1 MYGEKMR
8 KTILWIFIFAL
19 FISFTACVDG
29 DKDFNEPN
37 VKRLKSEYKMYNF
50 PAYNMVLGMS
60 KDASTFVALMDE
72 TKEDGQKKLVFIDS
86 ETALEKGR
94 LTIDPRWQMM
104 QKRARWSEDGSCFV
118 LSDAWNS
125 SVESRS
131 ANQVPGYV
139 IYPEKMV
146 MSSFGELPLEEEGN
160 VACSPAFDSTGE
172 NVTFSVYNSETDHT
186 THYIRNGQGPE
197 DDMIFQTQTKG
208 IASILMLSE
217 GKYLESVES
226 PTDGTDTILF
236 INGEVKQTVAHV
248 KDAFRSIYIKDY
260 SENRRRVLI
269 FETSLVTEGTQIA
282 MEKII
287 PKIAEFDS
295 DFEDFELKEI
305 RLPKKYDVLNGI
317 LSPGGRYIF
326 FIVYSGQDFVLVL
339 YDIQTS
345 KTVELINNKELG
357 STFIGTLPGRVD
369 GLFVSDDLK
378 ILLTADN
385 GVFLFRLE

>member
-1 MYGEKMR
+1 M
-8 KTILWIFIFAL
+8 
-19 FISFTACVDG
+19 
-29 DKDFNEPN
+29 
-37 VKRLKSEYKMYNF
+37 
-50 PAYNMVLGMS
+50 
-60 KDASTFVALMDE
+60 
-72 TKEDGQKKLVFIDS
+72 
-86 ETALEKGR
+86 
-94 LTIDPRWQMM
+94 
-104 QKRARWSEDGSCFV
+104 
-118 LSDAWNS
+118 
-125 SVESRS
+125 ESRS
-131 ANQVPGYV
+131 ANRLGMS
-139 IYPEKMV
+139 YPEKMV
-146 MSSFGELPLEEEGN
+146 MSFFRRASLEEEGN

-317 LSPGGRYIF
+317 LSPRKIYL

-385 GVFLFRLE
+385 GVFYSLE